1 MPMSGSVSSSL
12 LAVPEDHL
20 TTLLA
25 EALRGLVLF
34 VENRP
39 EDATP
44 DDDVRALEDFVN
56 VLSQASPADRVRVTH
71 LLGYEVSGFLGWD

>member
-1 MPMSGSVSSSL
+1 MSGSLSSSL
-12 LAVPEDHL
+12 LAVHEDHL

-25 EALRGLVLF
+25 EALRDLVLF

-44 DDDVRALEDFVN
+44 DDDVRALQDFAYL
-56 VLSQASPADRVRVTH
+56 LSQASPADRARVRH
-71 LLGYEVSGFLGWD
+71 LLGDQVSAFLGWD

>member
-1 MPMSGSVSSSL
+1 M
-12 LAVPEDHL
+12 PEDHL

-25 EALRGLVLF
+25 EALRDLVLF

-44 DDDVRALEDFVN
+44 DDDVPALENFVY
-56 VLSQASPADRVRVTH
+56 VLSRLSPADRARARH
-71 LLGYEVSGFLGWD
+71 LLGDEVFALLGWD